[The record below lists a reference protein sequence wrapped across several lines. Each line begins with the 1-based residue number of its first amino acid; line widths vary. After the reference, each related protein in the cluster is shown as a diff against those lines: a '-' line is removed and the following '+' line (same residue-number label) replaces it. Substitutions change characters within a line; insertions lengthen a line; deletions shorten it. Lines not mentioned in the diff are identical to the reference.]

1 MIVKSVG
8 VISVAKIYAAISAA
22 MGLLIGIMFALASM
36 VGAGLAESSEM
47 GMLGPMLGVGAV
59 IALPILYG
67 CFGFIGGVIGAG
79 LYNIFAG
86 MVGGVRLD
94 LEQG

>member
-8 VISVAKIYAAISAA
+8 VLSVAKIYAAIAA
-22 MGLLIGIMFALASM
+22 SMGLLIGIGIALASL
-36 VGAGLAESSEM
+36 VGAGLAETSEATM
-47 GMLGPMLGVGAV
+47 FGPILGMGAV
-59 IALPILYG
+59 IALPIFYG
-67 CFGFIGGVIGAG
+67 CMGFIGGVIGAA

-94 LEQG
+94 IQQG

>member
-8 VISVAKIYAAISAA
+8 VISVAKISAAISAA
-22 MGLLIGIMFALASM
+22 MGLLIGIVFAMASM
-36 VGAGLAESSEM
+36 VGAGLSESGEM
-47 GMLGPMLGVGAV
+47 SMFGPVLGVGAV
-59 IALPILYG
+59 IAFPILYA
-67 CFGFIGGVIGAG
+67 CFGFIGGAIGAA
-79 LYNIFAG
+79 LYNVFAA